1 MHVIMPILAFSTSV
15 LPCSVV
21 VLVEVPILARLAAA
35 LQLCRLCQSLPCSI
49 AAGIVKR
56 VVLLLLV
63 AVIGGT
69 VLFYAGL
76 KFAFPDY
83 KSIT

>member
-1 MHVIMPILAFSTSV
+1 MPILAPSTSV
-15 LPCSVV
+15 LPCIVV
-21 VLVEVPILARLAAA
+21 VFSARRQSWRGV
-35 LQLCRLCQSLPCSI
+35 LQLYRLCQPLPCSNF
-49 AAGIVKR
+49 AGIIKR